1 MPTAFDV
8 LGDPTR
14 RRILDLLRGR
24 ENAVG
29 ELVAELALAQPT
41 VSKHLRALRGAG
53 LVEVRPEAQQRFYR
67 LRPEP
72 LLELDAWLAPFRRQ
86 WEERLDRLAER
97 LDEMATEDRP

>member
-24 ENAVG
+24 ERAVG
-29 ELVAELALAQPT
+29 ELVAELELAQPT

-53 LVEVRPEAQQRFYR
+53 MVAVRPEAQQRFYR

-72 LLELDAWLAPFRRQ
+72 LLELDAWLAPFRQ
-86 WEERLDRLAER
+86 HWDERLDRLAQH
-97 LDEMATEDRP
+97 LDEMEDEP

>member
-1 MPTAFDV
+1 VPTAFDV

-24 ENAVG
+24 EHAVG
-29 ELVAELALAQPT
+29 ELVTKLALAQPT

-67 LRPEP
+67 LRSEP
-72 LLELDAWLAPFRRQ
+72 LLELDAWLAPFRRH

-97 LDEMATEDRP
+97 LDEMEDRP

>member
-1 MPTAFDV
+1 MPSAFDV

-14 RRILDLLRGR
+14 RRILGLLRGR
-24 ENAVG
+24 EHAVG

-41 VSKHLRALRGAG
+41 VSKHLRALRDAG

-86 WEERLDRLAER
+86 WEDRLDRLAAR
-97 LDEMATEDRP
+97 LDEMEMEDRS

>member
-1 MPTAFDV
+1 VPTAFDV

-24 ENAVG
+24 EHAVG
-29 ELVAELALAQPT
+29 ELVAELSLAQPT

-86 WEERLDRLAER
+86 WEEPLARLAER
-97 LDEMATEDRP
+97 LDEMEMEDRP